1 MPLLFC
7 VTKRERV
14 MSKNQLIDT
23 SNLRGDFF
31 GGLTAGVVAL
41 PLALAFGVQSGMGAI
56 AGIYGA
62 IAVGIFA
69 AWFGGTSTQISGPT
83 GPMTVVSAVVI
94 ATEIELHG
102 SLDAALGT
110 IIAIFFLAGALQIL
124 LGVLKIG
131 QYIRYMPYPVVSGFM
146 SGIGV
151 IIIVLQIFPFLG
163 HSSPKKILDIF
174 SELPNVLPD
183 IKIESVLLAL
193 ATIATIYLFPK
204 ITKLIPSALVAL
216 VVLTGISTL
225 MGLDVAIIG
234 NIPDGLPAL
243 QLESFLH
250 IDYSEPMLIII
261 PAITLAALGTI
272 DSLLTSIVADNMTKT
287 QHNSN
292 KELIGQGLGNMA
304 AAVIGGIPGAG
315 ATMRTVVNINSG
327 GKTKLSGVIHGVA
340 LLLVLVGAGAYAK
353 LIPLPVLA
361 GILITVGI
369 GIIDYKGL
377 KHTIHVPKTDAVV
390 MLVVLIM
397 TVFVD
402 LLQAVAVGM
411 VLASVLF
418 MKKMSD
424 IAEDKSSVGSV
435 NDFAIE
441 VPWMD
446 EADLSGDIRD
456 KVFIKHF
463 DGPIFF
469 GFASKFQEMTRA
481 LPEVDVVILRMKKV
495 PYIDQ
500 SGMYAI
506 EDAVMALQEK
516 KILVLITAIQEQ
528 PKDMLR
534 QIGVIPGLIVEEHL
548 YKDFMQCVKALETGE
563 AFKGEVKKDD
573 FSWKFLVG

>member
-1 MPLLFC
+1 MNNE
-7 VTKRERV
+7 K
-14 MSKNQLIDT
+14 IGIT

-41 PLALAFGVQSGMGAI
+41 PLALAFGLQSGMGAI
-56 AGIYGA
+56 AGLYGA
-62 IAVGIFA
+62 IAIGIIA
-69 AWFGGTSTQISGPT
+69 AWFGGTPTQISGPT

-94 ATEIELHG
+94 ATEIEIHG

-110 IIAIFFLAGALQIL
+110 IIAIFLLAGLLQIV
-124 LGVLKIG
+124 LGVLKVG

-163 HSSPKKILDIF
+163 HASPKKIPDIF
-174 SELPNVLPD
+174 AELPNVLPLVNY
-183 IKIESVLLAL
+183 EAVALAI
-193 ATIATIYLFPK
+193 ATIATIYLFPLVTK
-204 ITKLIPSALVAL
+204 IIPSALVAL
-216 VVLTGISTL
+216 IVLTAGSTF

-234 NIPDGLPAL
+234 NIPAGLPAL
-243 QLESFLH
+243 HLDSLDH
-250 IDYSEPMLIII
+250 IDFRDPMLIII
-261 PAITLAALGTI
+261 PGLTLAALGTI

-304 AAVIGGIPGAG
+304 TAAIAGIPGAG
-315 ATMRTVVNINSG
+315 ATMRTVVNIKSG
-327 GKTKLSGVIHGVA
+327 GRTRISGVIHGLA
-340 LLLVLVGAGAYAK
+340 LLLVLLGAGSYAK

-377 KHTIHVPKTDAVV
+377 KHIVDVPRSDAFV

-411 VLASVLF
+411 VLASILF

-424 IAEDKSSVGSV
+424 IAEDKSAEGSV
-435 NDFAIE
+435 EEFSLDEIFPDNIE
-441 VPWMD
+441 LTD
-446 EADLSGDIRD
+446 DIRH
-456 KVFIKHF
+456 KVFIKYF

-469 GFASKFQEMTRA
+469 GFVSKFQEMAQRS
-481 LPEVDVVILRMKKV
+481 PDVDVVILRMGRV

-500 SGMYAI
+500 SGLYAI
-506 EDAVMALQEK
+506 EDAIMALHDK
-516 KILVLITAIQEQ
+516 KILVLITEIQEQ
-528 PKDMLR
+528 PKDMLK
-534 QIGVIPGLIVEEHL
+534 GVGLIPEMIPEERL
-548 YKDFMQCVKALETGE
+548 YVNLASAINALKTGE
-563 AFKGEVKKDD
+563 AFKEVPKKDT
-573 FSWKFLVG
+573 FSWTFVKY

>member
-1 MPLLFC
+1 
-7 VTKRERV
+7 
-14 MSKNQLIDT
+14 MSKNKLIDT

-31 GGLTAGVVAL
+31 GGVTAGVVAL

-102 SLDAALGT
+102 SFDAALGT

-146 SGIGV
+146 SGIGI
-151 IIIVLQIFPFLG
+151 IIIVLQLFPFLG

-193 ATIATIYLFPK
+193 ATITTIYLFPK

-225 MGLDVAIIG
+225 IGLDVATIG

-243 QLESFLH
+243 QFEYFMH

-327 GKTKLSGVIHGVA
+327 GKTRLSGVIHGLA

-377 KHTIHVPKTDAVV
+377 KHIAHVPKTDAVV

-424 IAEDKSSVGSV
+424 IAEDKSSTGSV
-435 NDFAIE
+435 DAFATE
-441 VPWMD
+441 VVWMD
-446 EADLSGDIRD
+446 ETNLSDDIRH
-456 KVFIKHF
+456 KVFIQHF

-534 QIGVIPGLIVEEHL
+534 QIGVIPGLIAEEHL

-563 AFKGEVKKDD
+563 AFKGEIKKDD